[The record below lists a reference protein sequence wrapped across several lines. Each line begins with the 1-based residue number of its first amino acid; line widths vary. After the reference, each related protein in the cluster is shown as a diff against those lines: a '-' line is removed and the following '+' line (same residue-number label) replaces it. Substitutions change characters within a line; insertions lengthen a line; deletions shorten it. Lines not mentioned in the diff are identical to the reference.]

1 MGFDIQRFPN
11 SIDEELICS
20 ICGGVLQ
27 DPLQA
32 PSCEHTFCQICI
44 QEWLSR
50 AQTCPIDRTP
60 LEIDQMKPVPRILK
74 NLLSRLDISCE
85 NEGCM
90 AIVKLD
96 LLVNHLIDCEYSPKK
111 LVQCENGCGMM
122 ILKSDNNNNIN
133 HNCVHVLRSELD
145 VVKNEVQKYK
155 HDVDFYKNEVRTLQ
169 EFIRIIR
176 TNNPTISCFLERVE
190 NDEILRW
197 SSSLQLARVTHWGG
211 MISTPDILLQDAIK
225 QSLLESGCPNDI
237 TNELMENAHERHW
250 PEGLSTLETRHLNRR
265 HYESYVCRRIVGQQ
279 AVVVLSCDN
288 RHMNEIMLV
297 EPGIVMIFS
306 HGVK

>member
-1 MGFDIQRFPN
+1 MGI
-11 SIDEELICS
+11 E
-20 ICGGVLQ
+20 
-27 DPLQA
+27 
-32 PSCEHTFCQICI
+32 TF
-44 QEWLSR
+44 
-50 AQTCPIDRTP
+50 
-60 LEIDQMKPVPRILK
+60 
-74 NLLSRLDISCE
+74 LDISCE
-85 NEGCM
+85 NEGCTAIVKLDLLVNHLIDCEYSPKKLVQCENGCGM
-90 AIVKLD
+90 MILKNISCENEGCTAIVKLD